1 MIVCG
6 IDEAG
11 RGSFIGPM
19 VIAGVA
25 IDESRLGV
33 LCQAG
38 VRDSKVLTA
47 DARER
52 LYHTVLEHCTSY
64 TVRRCHPSTIDNSVL
79 FHGLTDLE
87 ITKMADIIRHIS
99 ADAYYVD
106 SCYSDAAQF
115 GKRLRDLTRNTH
127 IHSHID
133 ADSKFVVVA
142 AASIIAKVLRDRAIQ
157 KIQKKHPV
165 GSGYPADSETIRYVR
180 EAYLATG
187 RMPLFVRKSWSTMR
201 RVHGDQRFVA

>member
-11 RGSFIGPM
+11 RGSFIGPL

-25 IDESRLGV
+25 IDESHLDA
-33 LCQAG
+33 LQQAG
-38 VRDSKVLTA
+38 VADSKVLTP
-47 DARER
+47 DARLR
-52 LYHTVLEHCTSY
+52 LYRMILEKSASCV
-64 TVRRCHPSTIDNSVL
+64 VRRCRPRTIDNSVL

-87 ITKMADIIRHIS
+87 IIKMADIISHTP

-115 GKRLRDLTRNTH
+115 GKRLKDVTQQTQ
-127 IHSHID
+127 IHSHVC

-142 AASIIAKVLRDRAIQ
+142 AASIVAKVLRDKSIQNIQ
-157 KIQKKHPV
+157 KSHPV
-165 GSGYPADSETIRYVR
+165 GSGYPTDSDTIRYLRKV
-180 EAYLATG
+180 YFATG
-187 RMPLFVRKSWSTMR
+187 VMPPFVRQSWSTMR
-201 RVHGDQRFVA
+201 RVLGDQRFVT